1 MNVNNS
7 RQPTVAN
14 SFPRTRR
21 KPSHSPT
28 NFERNVVGVSIVG
41 MFAVLGWITLDSA
54 LIKMTETDCLAGRQ
68 AACAELQR
76 RAK

>member
-1 MNVNNS
+1 MNVNNR

-21 KPSHSPT
+21 KPSPSPT
-28 NFERNVVGVSIVG
+28 NFERNVVWVSVAG
-41 MFAVLGWITLDSA
+41 MFAIVGWITLDSA

-68 AACAELQR
+68 AACVELQR
-76 RAK
+76 RAQ

>member
-1 MNVNNS
+1 MA
-7 RQPTVAN
+7 Q

-21 KPSHSPT
+21 KPSSPS
-28 NFERNVVGVSIVG
+28 NFERNVVWVSVIG
-41 MFAVLGWITLDSA
+41 MFALLGWITLDSS

-68 AACAELQR
+68 AACAELAR

>member
-1 MNVNNS
+1 MNVNNH

-21 KPSHSPT
+21 KPSSPS
-28 NFERNVVGVSIVG
+28 NFERNVVCVSIVG